1 MGFDRLNHDVT
12 NIHRVVKAVVVGLR
26 EESAHFKK
34 AAQEV
39 GVMAAA
45 AAAAVAAQEE
55 EEEEAVMAVVQEVSH
70 EDSVISAELP
80 ACTHI

>member
-26 EESAHFKK
+26 EENARFKK

-39 GVMAAA
+39 AVMV
-45 AAAAVAAQEE
+45 AAVAAQEE
-55 EEEEAVMAVVQEVSH
+55 AAAMAVVQEVGY

>member
-26 EESAHFKK
+26 EENARFKK

-39 GVMAAA
+39 AVMV
-45 AAAAVAAQEE
+45 AAVATQG
-55 EEEEAVMAVVQEVSH
+55 EEAVMAVVQEVSH

>member
-26 EESAHFKK
+26 EENARFKK

-39 GVMAAA
+39 AVMV
-45 AAAAVAAQEE
+45 AAVAAQEE
-55 EEEEAVMAVVQEVSH
+55 AAAMAVVQEVGYG
-70 EDSVISAELP
+70 DSVISAELP